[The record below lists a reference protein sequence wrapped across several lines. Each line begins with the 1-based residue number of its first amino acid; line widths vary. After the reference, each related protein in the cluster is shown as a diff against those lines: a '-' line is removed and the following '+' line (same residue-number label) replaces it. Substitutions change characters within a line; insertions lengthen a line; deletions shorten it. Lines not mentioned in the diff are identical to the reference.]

1 MWLICERKRL
11 NICFCL
17 VSVTFHFGGVKIE
30 CNCANKKRKLFSI
43 KESNKIT
50 CEHLNLPSLKYCVLR
65 LRLFNSR
72 TSSGV
77 IFLNG
82 WFNATMCI
90 EKPNTNMAST
100 TKKRPK
106 SFIKSPMMI
115 AHGPNRWWNDK
126 KSNIWTHAS
135 RNDRAKHWFRMYINV
150 GQYSTRMKNMPTS
163 SCWIDFDLVE
173 FFFFSFCLF
182 VCLV

>member
-1 MWLICERKRL
+1 MKIFLEFVSYFVRIHYHHIMRIILI
-11 NICFCL
+11 FCSRMSFEHTSN
-17 VSVTFHFGGVKIE
+17 VVT
-30 CNCANKKRKLFSI
+30 N
-43 KESNKIT
+43 
-50 CEHLNLPSLKYCVLR
+50 LNLPSWKYCVFR

-77 IFLNG
+77 MFLNG

-115 AHGPNRWWNDK
+115 AQGPNRWWNDK

-135 RNDRAKHWFRMYINV
+135 RKDKAKHWFRTYINV
-150 GQYSTRMKNMPTS
+150 GQYSTRIKNMPA
-163 SCWIDFDLVE
+163 IL
-173 FFFFSFCLF
+173 
-182 VCLV
+182 